1 MADLKSPKVSICIP
15 LYNQEDLI
23 IRALNSIPKRDD
35 IEIILVD
42 DNSTDK
48 SLDRVL
54 DWWVDNDVNMRVIH
68 NTFNKGVS
76 KAYNRCYDSAI
87 GEYIYHLDDDDYLL
101 PEWEKCLEYLDGTD
115 LVYINAQIN
124 NGEIYK
130 PSEENHN
137 FCAMWFKFIRRA
149 FLGDLRRP
157 ENVYGGDYELNLTL
171 LSKPHTFVYTD
182 ILAYHYN
189 RPRVG
194 SIIWKIEHNEL

>member
-23 IRALNSIPKRDD
+23 IRALDSIPKRDD

-42 DNSTDK
+42 DNSTDN

-76 KAYNRCYDSAI
+76 KAYNRCYDSAT

-115 LVYINAQIN
+115 LVYVNAQIN